1 MRPSETPC
9 AAPAVTHA
17 ALAYLDYNASAP
29 IKPAVADAMGA
40 ALAHG
45 GNPSSVHGVGRG
57 AREAVER
64 ARRSVAALA
73 RAAPEWVVFT
83 GGATEANNQALA
95 RANNQALAGVSGTSQ
110 GVQRILAST
119 IEHDSVLA
127 PAGEGAAP
135 FTPVPVGPDGVV
147 DLVALEAALAESP
160 APALVSLMWANNET
174 GTIQPIAAAAA
185 LAHQYGALFH
195 CDAAQAAGKVE
206 VDMKA
211 ADVDLLS
218 LSAHKLGGPT
228 GVGALVARPS
238 VDLRPFIRGGG
249 QERRRRGGTE
259 NVAGIVG
266 FGAAAELARSD
277 IADTARITALRDH
290 VEAEIGAIAGP
301 DAMFHGR
308 AARRL
313 PNTSCVSMRG
323 VAAETQVIALDLA
336 GCAVSAGAACSS
348 GKVGTSHVLTAM
360 GLPDSVADTAIRVS
374 LGWATTAA
382 DIDRLIDAWAALYRR
397 VGRRVGRA
405 AAA

>member
-1 MRPSETPC
+1 MRPSEAPC

-17 ALAYLDYNASAP
+17 VMAYLDYNASAP

-45 GNPSSVHGVGRG
+45 GNPSSVHGVGRA

-73 RAAPEWVVFT
+73 RTAPEWVVFT

-95 RANNQALAGVSGTSQ
+95 GVPGASH

-135 FTPVPVGPDGVV
+135 FTPVPVGADGVV
-147 DLVALEAALAESP
+147 DLAALEAALAESL

-174 GTIQPIAAAAA
+174 GAIQPIAAAAA

-195 CDAAQAAGKVE
+195 SDAAQAAGKVE
-206 VDMKA
+206 VDMEA

-228 GVGALVARPS
+228 GAGALVARPS
-238 VDLRPFIRGGG
+238 VDLTPFIRGGG

-277 IADTARITALRDH
+277 IADTARITALRDR
-290 VEAEIGAIAGP
+290 VEAEMEAIAGQ

-397 VGRRVGRA
+397 VGRA

>member
-1 MRPSETPC
+1 M
-9 AAPAVTHA
+9 
-17 ALAYLDYNASAP
+17 AYLDYNASAP

-40 ALAHG
+40 VLAHG
-45 GNPSSVHGVGRG
+45 GNPSSVHGVGRA

-73 RAAPEWVVFT
+73 RTAPEWVVFT

-95 RANNQALAGVSGTSQ
+95 GVPGVSH

-135 FTPVPVGPDGVV
+135 FTPVPVGADGVV
-147 DLVALEAALAESP
+147 DLTALEAGLAESP

-174 GTIQPIAAAAA
+174 GAIQPIAAAAA

-195 CDAAQAAGKVE
+195 SDAAQAAGKVE
-206 VDMKA
+206 VDVEA

-277 IADTARITALRDH
+277 IADTVRITALRDRL
-290 VEAEIGAIAGP
+290 EAEMEAIAGQ

-397 VGRRVGRA
+397 VGR
-405 AAA
+405 

>member
-1 MRPSETPC
+1 MRTSEVPC
-9 AAPAVTHA
+9 AVPAVTHA
-17 ALAYLDYNASAP
+17 VMAYLDYNASAP

-45 GNPSSVHGVGRG
+45 GNPSSVHGVGRA

-73 RAAPEWVVFT
+73 RTAPEWVVFT

-95 RANNQALAGVSGTSQ
+95 GVSGVSH

-119 IEHDSVLA
+119 IEHESVLA
-127 PAGEGAAP
+127 LAGEGAAP
-135 FTPVPVGPDGVV
+135 FTPVPVGADGVV
-147 DLVALEAALAESP
+147 DLAALEAALAEAP
-160 APALVSLMWANNET
+160 EPALVSLMWANNET
-174 GTIQPIAAAAA
+174 GAIQPIAAAAA

-195 CDAAQAAGKVE
+195 SDAAQAAGKVE
-206 VDMKA
+206 VDMEA

-228 GVGALVARPS
+228 GVGALVARPG

-277 IADTARITALRDH
+277 IVDTAHITALRDR
-290 VEAEIGAIAGP
+290 VETEMEAIASR
-301 DAMFHGR
+301 DVMFHGR

-323 VAAETQVIALDLA
+323 VGAETQVIALDLA

-374 LGWATTAA
+374 LGWGTTAA